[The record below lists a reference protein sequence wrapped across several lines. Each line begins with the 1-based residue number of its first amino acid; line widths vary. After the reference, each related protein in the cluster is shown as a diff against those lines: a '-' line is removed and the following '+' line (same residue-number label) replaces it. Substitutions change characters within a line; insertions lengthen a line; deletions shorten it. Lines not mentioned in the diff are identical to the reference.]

1 MVLERMKGVLTWA
14 IDRYLGSIVTNV
26 DSDALKT
33 DLWRGN
39 VELHGLQLRDDV
51 LQSAGIP
58 CVVSGT
64 IRMAGVNASRDG
76 SVKLTIAGV
85 HAVVT
90 PLVGDAARDVRLR
103 ELKEEDIRRCIAAAL
118 EGEGSGGGGGAEGG
132 AEGAAGEGG
141 APAQGYLAQRISDT
155 LMENIQLTVTDVQI
169 SYDHGPRPLPAHCLA
184 VACLPRSSTR
194 GSGLRRA
201 GGRGAD
207 LAAAQSLAAQRDGGT
222 AGRRGEHRTARLEA
236 NAVSRPAA
244 SLTPITLRCR
254 STWRAAR
261 RRRWRR
267 GRC

>member
-118 EGEGSGGGGGAEGG
+118 EGEGGGGGGGAEGG
-132 AEGAAGEGG
+132 ADGAAGEGG

-169 SYDHGPRPLPAHCLA
+169 SYDHGPRPLPAHCLR
-184 VACLPRSSTR
+184 CLPSSFLNPWV
-194 GSGLRRA
+194 G
-201 GGRGAD
+201 
-207 LAAAQSLAAQRDGGT
+207 AAQ
-222 AGRRGEHRTARLEA
+222 GRR
-236 NAVSRPAA
+236 
-244 SLTPITLRCR
+244 
-254 STWRAAR
+254 AR
-261 RRRWRR
+261 RRSRCSSISR
-267 GRC
+267 GSA

>member
-1 MVLERMKGVLTWA
+1 MSQGGAERALRRLGSGGGAGLLEKAVAFADLCVSPGHSEMVLERMKGVLTWA

-118 EGEGSGGGGGAEGG
+118 EGEGGGGGGGAEGG

-169 SYDHGPRPLPAHCLA
+169 SYDHGPPLACPLPARC
-184 VACLPRSSTR
+184 PPSSFLNPWV
-194 GSGLRRA
+194 G
-201 GGRGAD
+201 
-207 LAAAQSLAAQRDGGT
+207 AAQ
-222 AGRRGEHRTARLEA
+222 GRR
-236 NAVSRPAA
+236 
-244 SLTPITLRCR
+244 
-254 STWRAAR
+254 AR
-261 RRRWRR
+261 RRSRCSSISR
-267 GRC
+267 GSA

>member
-118 EGEGSGGGGGAEGG
+118 EGEGGGGGGAEGG

-169 SYDHGPRPLPAHCLA
+169 SYDHGPRLACPLPARC
-184 VACLPRSSTR
+184 PPFPPSFR
-194 GSGLRRA
+194 GAHVR
-201 GGRGAD
+201 GRGCAGP
-207 LAAAQSLAAQRDGGT
+207 AGEAPISLQLNLSRLSVTEAPPGAEVST
-222 AGRRGEHRTARLEA
+222 AP
-236 NAVSRPAA
+236 PA
-244 SLTPITLRCR
+244 
-254 STWRAAR
+254 
-261 RRRWRR
+261 
-267 GRC
+267 

>member
-118 EGEGSGGGGGAEGG
+118 EGEGGGGGGGAEGG

-169 SYDHGPRPLPAHCLA
+169 SYDHGPRPLPAALA
-184 VACLPRSSTR
+184 CALPA
-194 GSGLRRA
+194 LLVPQPV
-201 GGRGAD
+201 GRGCAGP
-207 LAAAQSLAAQRDGGT
+207 AGEAPISLQLNLSRLSVTEAPPGAEVST
-222 AGRRGEHRTARLEA
+222 APGARLK
-236 NAVSRPAA
+236 P
-244 SLTPITLRCR
+244 TPFLARLRL
-254 STWRAAR
+254 SH
-261 RRRWRR
+261 
-267 GRC
+267 